1 MRRTVPPLP
10 EALPI
15 RRGIEVA
22 LALGLGVVVISG
34 SLTAGMSGHAPT
46 GSTPTGRPLS
56 DPAVFARFDPFF
68 RQGQGPVPLD
78 LTAEGWDVRKI
89 KEDEGCYEVYAVK
102 ADGKKVEAYFNPATF
117 ELVKEDD

>member
-1 MRRTVPPLP
+1 MKNTVLKK
-10 EALPI
+10 
-15 RRGIEVA
+15 VA
-22 LALGLGVVVISG
+22 FGTFAATLLATAALGL
-34 SLTAGMSGHAPT
+34 TAHTAQA
-46 GSTPTGRPLS
+46 S
-56 DPAVFARFDPFF
+56 DDYCN
-68 RQGQGPVPLD
+68 VPKSEWQSMDALKEK